1 MPSVQPFAAGGY
13 RFIPGPFQYSGGV
26 AAEPGFRIERARF
39 ARLVPLAQG
48 FAAVEAHLAR
58 LGRPT
63 TAFCACEL
71 RSPAQFTEAG
81 FIAFNRG
88 YVEKL
93 AAWGIFRDE
102 VNPVARS
109 NVCPEIDP
117 PAEPSF
123 YAFSYTVPG
132 DSAGDVGGER
142 GFVAAGSG
150 EARGEIGGSYAD
162 RIVRLGDQS
171 PDGLREKTGYV
182 LGEMERRM
190 AALGFGWRDV
200 TTTQLYTVY
209 DIHPF
214 FADEMVAR
222 GAVPA
227 GLTWHY
233 ARPPVQGLDV
243 EIDVRGLA
251 RELVI

>member
-1 MPSVQPFAAGGY
+1 MPSVQPFSPGGY
-13 RFIPGPFQYSGGV
+13 RFIPGQFQYSGGV

-39 ARLVPLAQG
+39 ARLVPLAEG
-48 FAAVEAHLAR
+48 FAAVEAYLAA
-58 LGRPT
+58 LGRKP

-117 PAEPSF
+117 PAVPSF
-123 YAFSYTVPG
+123 YAFSYTVPTDDRPG
-132 DSAGDVGGER
+132 VRS
-142 GFVAAGSG
+142 FVAAGSG

-171 PDGLREKTGYV
+171 PEALREKTRFV

-190 AALGFGWRDV
+190 AALGFGWADV
-200 TTTQLYTVY
+200 TTTQLYTVF

-251 RELVI
+251 CERVI